1 MTVEIKFDID
11 AFLEDCKD
19 VSMEGLEACAEII
32 RDEAKRILEK
42 KLSESSSVWDEHGV
56 YQSGPNEGVYWT
68 ERTWQAMVDT
78 IRVTPSREGQ
88 PDGVW
93 VMAGNSKTW
102 WAIQLEFGK
111 GKWRGGNRS
120 FLRPALRK
128 SLPAMKAVFGGDI
141 KIGLE
146 SGNGETA

>member
-1 MTVEIKFDID
+1 MTVEIKWDID

-19 VSMEGLEACAEII
+19 VSMEGLEACANII
-32 RDEAKRILEK
+32 RDEAKHILET
-42 KLSESSSVWDEHGV
+42 KLQSNWYEHGV
-56 YQSGPNEGVYWT
+56 YQSGPLKGVYYT
-68 ERTWQAMVDT
+68 EREWQAMVAT
-78 IRVTPSREGQ
+78 IRTVPRRKGQ
-88 PDGVW
+88 PDDVW

-111 GKWRGGNRS
+111 GEWRGGNRS

-128 SLPAMKAVFGGDI
+128 SLTAMKAVFGGDV
-141 KIGLE
+141 KIALE